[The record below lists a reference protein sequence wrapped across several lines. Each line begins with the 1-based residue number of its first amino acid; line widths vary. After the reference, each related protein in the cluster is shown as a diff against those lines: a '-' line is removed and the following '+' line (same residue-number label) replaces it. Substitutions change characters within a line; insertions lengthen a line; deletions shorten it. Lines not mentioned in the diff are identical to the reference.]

1 MKKIWSKFA
10 EMWSKYRERAMSRM
24 DNVENAFNF
33 PVSRIFWHIL
43 TILGVIGAVLGLI
56 AVLYGLTPVM
66 KRNVEKPNLAERQA
80 VDVSQMPKCVVKKKT
95 SEIQIVEEEKCAMP
109 RVSLDAFVKAFPKE
123 KFTQN
128 LKKPQN
134 ICDASEAEEV
144 KVWNDYYEEWEVK
157 RKFPDRCFVSGE
169 VDTYF
174 ALEIRKVLNGYFPCD
189 SVNQQMV
196 ANEMGTHL
204 QFYQESSRGTI
215 MKISFRWLDRL
226 KTLDEVKA
234 TFELWSVVDKV
245 IGNADDASITVQ
257 VEGLFSQLED
267 FMEKNP
273 VNGAE
278 MMKKAMEVV
287 NIAHGLKRMDVWLVS
302 RASYGEIIK
311 IYNTYDADGQLQMTP
326 ISDWTRATDQFLSMS
341 NLHSGN
347 EIDCNL
353 KNYYK
358 LYIDMMKL
366 QVEEN
371 AKRVAEYNQKK
382 AEAEAEAAAK
392 KAVKVGIMSVGGWAV
407 LIGAAVVILIA
418 LLLLM
423 FNIQR
428 TLLRMKEMMEQGQ
441 GPKASSAP
449 VDTPDEKK

>member
-1 MKKIWSKFA
+1 
-10 EMWSKYRERAMSRM
+10 
-24 DNVENAFNF
+24 
-33 PVSRIFWHIL
+33 
-43 TILGVIGAVLGLI
+43 
-56 AVLYGLTPVM
+56 
-66 KRNVEKPNLAERQA
+66 
-80 VDVSQMPKCVVKKKT
+80 
-95 SEIQIVEEEKCAMP
+95 
-109 RVSLDAFVKAFPKE
+109 
-123 KFTQN
+123 
-128 LKKPQN
+128 
-134 ICDASEAEEV
+134 
-144 KVWNDYYEEWEVK
+144 
-157 RKFPDRCFVSGE
+157 VSGE

>member
-1 MKKIWSKFA
+1 
-10 EMWSKYRERAMSRM
+10 
-24 DNVENAFNF
+24 
-33 PVSRIFWHIL
+33 
-43 TILGVIGAVLGLI
+43 
-56 AVLYGLTPVM
+56 
-66 KRNVEKPNLAERQA
+66 
-80 VDVSQMPKCVVKKKT
+80 
-95 SEIQIVEEEKCAMP
+95 
-109 RVSLDAFVKAFPKE
+109 
-123 KFTQN
+123 
-128 LKKPQN
+128 
-134 ICDASEAEEV
+134 
-144 KVWNDYYEEWEVK
+144 
-157 RKFPDRCFVSGE
+157 
-169 VDTYF
+169 
-174 ALEIRKVLNGYFPCD
+174 
-189 SVNQQMV
+189 
-196 ANEMGTHL
+196 
-204 QFYQESSRGTI
+204 
-215 MKISFRWLDRL
+215 
-226 KTLDEVKA
+226 
-234 TFELWSVVDKV
+234 
-245 IGNADDASITVQ
+245 VQ